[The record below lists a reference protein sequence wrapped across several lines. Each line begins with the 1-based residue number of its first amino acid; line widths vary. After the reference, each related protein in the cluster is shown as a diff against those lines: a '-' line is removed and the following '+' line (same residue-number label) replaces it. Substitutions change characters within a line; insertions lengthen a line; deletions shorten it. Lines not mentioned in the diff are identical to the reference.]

1 MGNWSSYSEEW
12 EKQRIRRMIDETEA
26 ARIAFERKLR
36 TYKAMVR
43 LLETI
48 KYYWTLLSVHIR
60 MTIDR
65 AYREEIKQGTDGLEE
80 KTIKAIA
87 DAVKEDKNS

>member
-1 MGNWSSYSEEW
+1 MGNWSPYSEEW
-12 EKQRIRRMIDETEA
+12 EKQRLRRMIDETEA
-26 ARIAFERKLR
+26 ARLAFERKPQI
-36 TYKAMVR
+36 YKAMVR

-48 KYYWTLLSVHIR
+48 KYYWTLLVVHIR

-65 AYREEIKQGTDGLEE
+65 TYREEIKQGTDGLEE

-87 DAVKEDKNS
+87 DTMEDDKDS